1 MAMAFRASHALNTI
15 QGNLGLLGDLPG
27 TFIGTGFNLIAR
39 PNKSQSIQNNEPFFL
54 ELNATQ
60 EILEFTNIG
69 GDIPNRGSVQDDL
82 TLHGL
87 HYLQRVADCT
97 THTAIHLEPGLW
109 LRLDPT
115 AAPNPVTEE
124 SYARLATIPHGD
136 SLLAQ
141 STFAQRLNTGPTI
154 DPVDSTPFTGGIPD
168 LNSPP
173 GSPVPNDQYLEQ
185 YRTKKLPTEC
195 LPAGLNDAE
204 TIKDPTR
211 VLQAA
216 IDAPRQNIVET
227 VVIKI
232 STEQAENRGIVN
244 IPFVIQNAN
253 ATRLDAIFWI
263 EKVLDP
269 PNAGPDPFI
278 QLQYVQRVI
287 LDFPPA
293 VGAPIISWP
302 HISVATLVKT
312 L

>member
-1 MAMAFRASHALNTI
+1 MSTTFRASHALDII

-39 PNKSQSIQNNEPFFL
+39 PDKQNNNPFFL

-69 GDIPNRGSVQDDL
+69 GDIPNRGSIQSDL
-82 TLHGL
+82 ILHGVR
-87 HYLQRVADCT
+87 YLQRVADCT

-109 LRLDPT
+109 LHLPST
-115 AAPNPVTEE
+115 SAPDPVTQET
-124 SYARLATIPHGD
+124 YVRQATIPHGD
-136 SLLAQ
+136 SVLAQ
-141 STFAQRLNTGPTI
+141 STFFTTLNGGPQI
-154 DPVDSTPFTGGIPD
+154 APVDSTPFTGQIPD

-173 GSPVPNDQYLEQ
+173 ANPVTNASYLRP
-185 YRTKKLPTEC
+185 YTATPLPTEC
-195 LPAGLNDAE
+195 LPAGLDPVQ
-204 TIKDPTR
+204 TIKNPAL

-216 IDAPRQNIVET
+216 IAGRNIKET
-227 VVIKI
+227 VVIQI
-232 STEQAENRGIVN
+232 STAPVGGIVN
-244 IPFVIQNAN
+244 IPFVVQNAN

-269 PNAGPDPFI
+269 AAGPDPFI

-293 VGAPIISWP
+293 IGAPIISWP

>member
-1 MAMAFRASHALNTI
+1 MSTTFRASHALDKI
-15 QGNLGLLGDLPG
+15 QKNLGLLGDLPG

-39 PNKSQSIQNNEPFFL
+39 PDKHNNHPFFL
-54 ELNATQ
+54 ELNPTQ

-69 GDIPNRGSVQDDL
+69 GDIPNRGSVQDNVN
-82 TLHGL
+82 LHGV
-87 HYLQRVADCT
+87 HYLQRVADCK

-109 LRLDPT
+109 LRVDPT
-115 AAPNPVTEE
+115 VAPDPVTPE

-136 SLLAQ
+136 SVLAQ
-141 STFAQRLNTGPTI
+141 STFADRLNSGPI
-154 DPVDSTPFTGGIPD
+154 INPVDSTPFTGEIPD

-173 GSPVPNDQYLEQ
+173 ANPVANADYLRP
-185 YRTKKLPTEC
+185 YITTPLPTEC
-195 LPAGLNDAE
+195 LPAGLDAVK
-204 TIKDPTR
+204 TIKNPAL
-211 VLQAA
+211 VLEAQIAS
-216 IDAPRQNIVET
+216 QNIIET
-227 VVIKI
+227 VVLQI
-232 STEQAENRGIVN
+232 STTAVQNKGIAN
-244 IPFVIQNAN
+244 IPFVVQNAN

-263 EKVLDP
+263 EQVLDP

-302 HISVATLVKT
+302 HISVATLIKT

>member
-1 MAMAFRASHALNTI
+1 MSTTFRASHALDII

-39 PNKSQSIQNNEPFFL
+39 PDKQNNNPFFL

-69 GDIPNRGSVQDDL
+69 GDIPNRGSIQSDL
-82 TLHGL
+82 ILHGVR
-87 HYLQRVADCT
+87 YLQRVADCT

-109 LRLDPT
+109 LHLPST
-115 AAPNPVTEE
+115 SAPDPVTQET
-124 SYARLATIPHGD
+124 YVRQTTIPHGD
-136 SLLAQ
+136 SVLAQ
-141 STFAQRLNTGPTI
+141 STFFTTLNGGPQI
-154 DPVDSTPFTGGIPD
+154 APVDSTPFTGQIPD

-173 GSPVPNDQYLEQ
+173 ANPVTNASYLRP
-185 YRTKKLPTEC
+185 YTATPLPTEC
-195 LPAGLNDAE
+195 LPAGLDPVQ
-204 TIKDPTR
+204 TIKNPAL

-216 IDAPRQNIVET
+216 IAGRNIKET
-227 VVIKI
+227 VVIQI
-232 STEQAENRGIVN
+232 STAPVGGIVN
-244 IPFVIQNAN
+244 IPFVVQNAN

-269 PNAGPDPFI
+269 AAGPDPFI

-293 VGAPIISWP
+293 IGAPIISWP

>member
-1 MAMAFRASHALNTI
+1 MAMAFRASHSLKTI

-39 PNKSQSIQNNEPFFL
+39 PDKQNNNPFLL

-69 GDIPNRGSVQDDL
+69 GDIPNRGSIQPDL
-82 TLHGL
+82 ILHGVR
-87 HYLQRVADCT
+87 YLQRVADCT

-109 LRLDPT
+109 LHVRIPP
-115 AAPNPVTEE
+115 APDPVTEE
-124 SYARLATIPHGD
+124 AYVRQATIPHGD
-136 SLLAQ
+136 SVLAQ
-141 STFAQRLNTGPTI
+141 STFFTTVSGGPQI
-154 DPVDSTPFTGGIPD
+154 APVDSTPFTGGTPD

-173 GSPVPNDQYLEQ
+173 ANPVTNANYLRP
-185 YRTKKLPTEC
+185 YTATPLPTEC
-195 LPAGLNDAE
+195 LPSGLDAAQ
-204 TIKDPTR
+204 TIKNPAL

-216 IDAPRQNIVET
+216 ITGQNIVET
-227 VVIKI
+227 VVIQI
-232 STEQAENRGIVN
+232 STAPVGGIVN
-244 IPFVIQNAN
+244 IPFVVQNAN

-263 EKVLDP
+263 EKVLDLA
-269 PNAGPDPFI
+269 AGPDPFI

-293 VGAPIISWP
+293 AGAPIISWP

>member
-1 MAMAFRASHALNTI
+1 MPIAFRTSHALDKV
-15 QGNLGLLGDLPG
+15 QDNLGLLGDLPG

-39 PNKSQSIQNNEPFFL
+39 PDKQNNNPFFL

-69 GDIPNRGSVQDDL
+69 GDIPNRGSLQSDL
-82 TLHGL
+82 ILHGVR
-87 HYLQRVADCT
+87 YLQRVADCT

-109 LRLDPT
+109 LHLPAT
-115 AAPNPVTEE
+115 SAPDPVTQET
-124 SYARLATIPHGD
+124 YVRQATIPHGD
-136 SLLAQ
+136 SVLAL
-141 STFAQRLNTGPTI
+141 STFFTTVNGGPQI
-154 DPVDSTPFTGGIPD
+154 APVDSTPFTGDVPD

-173 GSPVPNDQYLEQ
+173 ANPVTNADYLRP
-185 YRTKKLPTEC
+185 YTATPLPTEC
-195 LPAGLNDAE
+195 LPAGLDPVK
-204 TIKDPTR
+204 TIKNPAL

-216 IDAPRQNIVET
+216 IAPPMIRGTITETIV
-227 VVIKI
+227 IQI
-232 STEQAENRGIVN
+232 STAPVGGIVN
-244 IPFVIQNAN
+244 IPFVVQNAN

-269 PNAGPDPFI
+269 AAGPDPFI

-293 VGAPIISWP
+293 IGTPIISWP
-302 HISVATLVKT
+302 HISVATLIKT